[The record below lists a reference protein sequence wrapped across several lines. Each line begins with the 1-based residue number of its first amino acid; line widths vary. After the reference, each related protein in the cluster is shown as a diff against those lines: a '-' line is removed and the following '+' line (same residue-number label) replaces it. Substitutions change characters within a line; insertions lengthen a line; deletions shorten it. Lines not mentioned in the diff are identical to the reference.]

1 MGEFLGKVN
10 QLLDS
15 QKYLMSNVNN
25 VYPLVS
31 LANLVSN
38 EQKTQRENIK
48 NIQAQA
54 DSSMINKK
62 LNLANLYKNKYDVLS
77 TNTKL
82 MDDNKKIYLSDFNE
96 NIEKIDQLNN
106 VISTKNK
113 IIQINQYEQ
122 SKKERLILIMK
133 KIILFLVLMIIPVIF
148 MAMGYL
154 SILIGI
160 IFIIICAII
169 TVVVVFF
176 QMKNNEDGAV
186 VNIMNKTKD
195 TAKDFARTVIK
206 DIFPKS
212 FIKSC
217 PSKTNPNIQVEF
229 NYNTGNEVLL
239 DNSQNVWEEGD
250 IPTIGAT
257 KQGYLALG
265 EEAEPMPYYGGDP
278 QTPKYK
284 CKWTDDPSK
293 MTNMNQGLEFE
304 TTIPCE
310 YYPGYKTINQ
320 IS

>member
-10 QLLDS
+10 ELLDR
-15 QKYLMSNVNN
+15 QNYLMSNVNN

-54 DSSMINKK
+54 DGSQINKQ

-82 MDDNKKIYLSDFNE
+82 MDDNQNIYNSDFNE

-122 SKKERLILIMK
+122 IKKERLILIMK
-133 KIILFLVLMIIPVIF
+133 KIILFLFLMIIPVIF

-160 IFIIICAII
+160 IFIIVCAII

-176 QMKNNEDGAV
+176 QMKNNEDSDV
-186 VNIMNKTKD
+186 INIMNKTKP
-195 TAKDFARTVIK
+195 TAKDFARTIIK
-206 DIFPKS
+206 DILPKS
-212 FIKSC
+212 FVKTC
-217 PSKTNPNIQVEF
+217 PSKDRNKPPITYE
-229 NYNTGNEVLL
+229 YNVGNEVLL
-239 DNSQNVWEEGD
+239 DNSQNAWEDGD
-250 IPTIGAT
+250 IPNIGAT

-265 EEAEPMPYYGGDP
+265 EEAEPMPYYGGD
-278 QTPKYK
+278 TKTKSYT
-284 CKWTDDPSK
+284 CKWTGDPSK
-293 MTNMNQGLEFE
+293 MTNMNKGLEFT

-310 YYPGYKTINQ
+310 YYPGYKTK
-320 IS
+320 

>member
-10 QLLDS
+10 ELLDR
-15 QKYLMSNVNN
+15 QNYLMSNVNN

-54 DSSMINKK
+54 DGSQINKQ

-160 IFIIICAII
+160 IFIIVCAII

-176 QMKNNEDGAV
+176 QMKNNEDSDV
-186 VNIMNKTKD
+186 INIMNKTKN

-206 DIFPKS
+206 DILPKS
-212 FIKSC
+212 FVKTC
-217 PSKTNPNIQVEF
+217 PSKDRNKPPITYE
-229 NYNTGNEVLL
+229 YNVGNEVLL
-239 DNSQNVWEEGD
+239 DNSQNAWEEGD
-250 IPTIGAT
+250 IPSIGAT

-265 EEAEPMPYYGGDP
+265 DEAEPMPYYGGDTK
-278 QTPKYK
+278 TPTYT
-284 CKWTDDPSK
+284 CKWTGDPSK
-293 MTNMNQGLEFE
+293 MTNMNKGLEFT

-310 YYPGYKTINQ
+310 YYPGYKTK
-320 IS
+320 

>member
-10 QLLDS
+10 ELLDR
-15 QKYLMSNVNN
+15 QNYLMSNVNN

-54 DSSMINKK
+54 DGSQINKQ

-82 MDDNKKIYLSDFNE
+82 MDDNQNIYNSDFNE

-122 SKKERLILIMK
+122 IKKERLILIMK
-133 KIILFLVLMIIPVIF
+133 KIILFLFLMIIPVIF

-160 IFIIICAII
+160 IFIIVCAKIFVNDSYKSKICTSFYKFCIKK
-169 TVVVVFF
+169 F
-176 QMKNNEDGAV
+176 QK
-186 VNIMNKTKD
+186 I
-195 TAKDFARTVIK
+195 RT
-206 DIFPKS
+206 
-212 FIKSC
+212 
-217 PSKTNPNIQVEF
+217 N
-229 NYNTGNEVLL
+229 
-239 DNSQNVWEEGD
+239 
-250 IPTIGAT
+250 
-257 KQGYLALG
+257 
-265 EEAEPMPYYGGDP
+265 
-278 QTPKYK
+278 
-284 CKWTDDPSK
+284 
-293 MTNMNQGLEFE
+293 
-304 TTIPCE
+304 
-310 YYPGYKTINQ
+310 
-320 IS
+320 

>member
-10 QLLDS
+10 ELLDR
-15 QKYLMSNVNN
+15 QNYLMSNVNN

-54 DSSMINKK
+54 DGSQINKQ

-82 MDDNKKIYLSDFNE
+82 MDDNQNIYNSDFNE

-122 SKKERLILIMK
+122 IKKERLILIMK
-133 KIILFLVLMIIPVIF
+133 KIILFLFLMIIPVIF

-160 IFIIICAII
+160 IFIIVCAII

-176 QMKNNEDGAV
+176 QMKNNEDSDV
-186 VNIMNKTKD
+186 INIMNKTKN
-195 TAKDFARTVIK
+195 TAKDFARTIIK
-206 DIFPKS
+206 DILPKS
-212 FIKSC
+212 FVKTC
-217 PSKTNPNIQVEF
+217 PSKDRNKPPITYE
-229 NYNTGNEVLL
+229 YNVGNEVLL
-239 DNSQNVWEEGD
+239 DNSQNAWEEGD
-250 IPTIGAT
+250 IPSIGAT

-265 EEAEPMPYYGGDP
+265 DEAEPMPYYGGD
-278 QTPKYK
+278 TKTKSYT
-284 CKWTDDPSK
+284 CKWTGDPSK
-293 MTNMNQGLEFE
+293 MTNMNKGLEFT

-310 YYPGYKTINQ
+310 YYPGYKTK
-320 IS
+320 